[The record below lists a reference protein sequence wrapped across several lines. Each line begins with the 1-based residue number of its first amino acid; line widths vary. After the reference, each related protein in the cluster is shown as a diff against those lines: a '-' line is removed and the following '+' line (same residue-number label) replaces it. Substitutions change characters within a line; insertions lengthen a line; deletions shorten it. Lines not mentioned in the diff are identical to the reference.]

1 MSSSD
6 AAGPSENGPTILIIH
21 APGCPPDQA
30 AVSRLL
36 AAAGLNPENVTFA
49 TPAEIVDDSI
59 NPKNFEFVFALLG
72 DELEADDQL
81 EAGVLG
87 VAQCG
92 KAITGIW
99 GEGTSSDEMHPALQK
114 YGAKQIPWDA
124 EQLASAIDSEAPQT
138 FKSPTGGQSAR
149 HKPTHNTC

>member
-6 AAGPSENGPTILIIH
+6 TVGPAENGPNILIIH
-21 APGCPPDQA
+21 APGCPPDEA
-30 AVSRLL
+30 AVSQLL
-36 AAAGLNPENVTFA
+36 SAAGLKPESVTFA
-49 TPAEIVDDSI
+49 TPAEIADGSI
-59 NPKNFEFVFALLG
+59 NPKNFEFVFALLR
-72 DELEADDQL
+72 DELGSDDQL

-99 GEGTSSDEMHPALQK
+99 GEGASSDEMHPALQK

-124 EQLASAIDSEAPQT
+124 EQLANAIDSKAPQT
-138 FKSPTGGQSAR
+138 FKSPTGGESAR